1 MEDNFDYIVKGNS
14 TNVKYINGYKKC
26 DDFYELHI
34 TNLKDKDF
42 VFKIDLD
49 DFKLCKY
56 YFWCICFVGREGNKK
71 PIVYY
76 TKKRV
81 KYYLNKFLLNIENI
95 NNKVI
100 FKNRDCYDYRKSN
113 LYKVEKDDIFLHNK
127 GKNNKNG
134 GDLPNGITLTTN
146 YLGHNIGYTLYF
158 KKNGKKKYLYFGIR
172 KFKTLENCLNA
183 AINAKNSL
191 LVT

>member
-49 DFKLCKY
+49 DFELCKY

-76 TKKRV
+76 TKKKV

-95 NNKVI
+95 NSHCTSAQFFYI
-100 FKNRDCYDYRKSN
+100 
-113 LYKVEKDDIFLHNK
+113 I
-127 GKNNKNG
+127 
-134 GDLPNGITLTTN
+134 I
-146 YLGHNIGYTLYF
+146 
-158 KKNGKKKYLYFGIR
+158 
-172 KFKTLENCLNA
+172 
-183 AINAKNSL
+183 
-191 LVT
+191 